1 MVIHN
6 LKSQQQQFKNRGS
19 IIYNTRCHL
28 HYHLKQHVLLM
39 QTTKEKHSEST
50 PLLKLESGELKKIW
64 RRRGPIYMKGKGAF
78 YTSLFL

>member
-1 MVIHN
+1 
-6 LKSQQQQFKNRGS
+6 
-19 IIYNTRCHL
+19 
-28 HYHLKQHVLLM
+28 M